1 MYMTKYNALVI
12 KYRKILFQFQVLDI
26 LGRYQYIKHGMASED
41 GDILFLLFFF
51 YILFL
56 KDVFVWVDQEERR
69 EGKTIH
75 DTKRYIL

>member
-41 GDILFLLFFF
+41 GDILFLLFIFF
-51 YILFL
+51 LHIILEGCFCVSGPRRKERG
-56 KDVFVWVDQEERR
+56 KD
-69 EGKTIH
+69 
-75 DTKRYIL
+75 YS